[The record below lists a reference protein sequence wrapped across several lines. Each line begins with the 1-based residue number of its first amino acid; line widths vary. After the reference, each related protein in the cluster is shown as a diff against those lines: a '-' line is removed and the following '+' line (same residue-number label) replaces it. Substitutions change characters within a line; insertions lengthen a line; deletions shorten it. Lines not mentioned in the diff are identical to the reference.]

1 MYHTKSNL
9 DFVAFAFVLISDFF
23 FNTFK
28 RFQRP
33 IRGLMRQLATHTDK
47 ITFVDLARTE

>member
-23 FNTFK
+23 ITFK

-33 IRGLMRQLATHTDK
+33 IRSLMRQLATHTDK
-47 ITFVDLARTE
+47 ITFVNLARTE